1 METREQTGRFG
12 VQIPVAATDL
22 LFYKSSDGLS
32 GPLSPVPI
40 ASCCPSSGL
49 ERQPREAHQ
58 TPPSG
63 VEFKNEWHS
72 TSISPTR
79 LRDVS

>member
-12 VQIPVAATDL
+12 VQIPVGATDL

-32 GPLSPVPI
+32 GPLSLVPI
-40 ASCCPSSGL
+40 ASCCPSLGL

-63 VEFKNEWHS
+63 VEVKNEWRS
-72 TSISPTR
+72 TSVTATR
-79 LRDVS
+79 LRDVN